1 MPSPVPLPSVPAP
14 VGRAFAELPTLSQ
27 LAPAINLL
35 IDIALVAFLVYILVA
50 ARKGR

>member
-1 MPSPVPLPSVPAP
+1 MLSPTPLASTFAPSALIPSWP
-14 VGRAFAELPTLSQ
+14 PTLGR

>member
-1 MPSPVPLPSVPAP
+1 MLSPTPLPSAFAPSTLMPSWPPTLGRLAP
-14 VGRAFAELPTLSQ
+14 V
-27 LAPAINLL
+27 INLL

>member
-1 MPSPVPLPSVPAP
+1 MLSPAPLPS
-14 VGRAFAELPTLSQ
+14 AFAPSVLMLAWPPTLGR

>member
-1 MPSPVPLPSVPAP
+1 MLSPTSLPGAFAPSVFMPSWP
-14 VGRAFAELPTLSQ
+14 PTLGR